1 MVVGQQGSK
10 GRMKGR
16 MRSVAAV
23 AAAFAAGVAIGPVVG
38 ALAQDSGRA
47 ETYRLLNL
55 FGDVF
60 ERVRAEYVEP
70 ISDRDAVEN
79 AINGML
85 TGLDP
90 HSSYLNQR
98 NYRDMQVQT
107 RGEFGG
113 LGIEVTQEGG
123 YIKVI
128 SPIDETP
135 AARAGVKP
143 GDLITHLNGNSVQ
156 GLSLQEAVEQMRGER
171 GSSIRITLR
180 REGAD
185 RPIELSLTREI
196 IRPQV
201 VRFRMEG
208 GDIGYIR
215 LTSFN
220 EQTEAAMR
228 RAVQALRGQAGG
240 SLKGIVLDLRNNPGG
255 LLDQAVQVADDFL
268 EHGEIVST
276 RARRQEDAQ
285 RWNAKGGDIASGL
298 PMVVLINGGSASASE
313 IVAGALQ
320 DHRRAIVLGVKS
332 FGKGSVQTVMPIP
345 GQGAIRLTTA
355 RYYTPSGRSIQAT
368 GIEPD
373 IEVLA
378 QREQATANIP
388 REREADLRRALRNE
402 SKVEQPAGAAIPPL
416 QLPAGVAERVS
427 RLPAEGAPAFDATKP
442 ETDFQLQQAI
452 QLLRN
457 LASAQGTGRRAAR

>member
-1 MVVGQQGSK
+1 
-10 GRMKGR
+10 MKR
-16 MRSVAAV
+16 RVRTVAAV
-23 AAAFAAGVAIGPVVG
+23 AGAFAAGVVVG
-38 ALAQDSGRA
+38 PMVAAMAQDGGRA
-47 ETYRLLNL
+47 DTYRLLNL

-70 ISDRDAVEN
+70 INDREAVEN

-98 NYRDMQVQT
+98 SYRDMQVQT

-113 LGIEVTQEGG
+113 LGIEVTQENG

-135 AARAGVKP
+135 AFRAGVKS

-156 GLSLQEAVEQMRGER
+156 GLTLQEAVEQMRGER
-171 GSSIRITLR
+171 GTPIKITIR
-180 REGAD
+180 REGND
-185 RPIELSLTREI
+185 RPIELSLTREV

-201 VRFRMEG
+201 VRSRLEG
-208 GDIGYIR
+208 NDVAYIR

-220 EQTEAAMR
+220 EQTDVNLR
-228 RAVQALRGQAGG
+228 RALQTLRQQAPNG
-240 SLKGIVLDLRNNPGG
+240 LKGLVLDLRNNPGG
-255 LLDQAVQVADDFL
+255 LLDQAVQVSDEFL
-268 EHGEIVST
+268 DKGEIVST
-276 RARRQEDAQ
+276 RARRPEDAQ
-285 RWNAKGGDIASGL
+285 RWNAKPGDIAQDL
-298 PMVVLINGGSASASE
+298 PVVVLINSGSASASE

-320 DHRRAIVLGVKS
+320 DHRRAVVLGVKS

-345 GQGAIRLTTA
+345 GNGAIRLTTA

-378 QREQATANIP
+378 QREQATAGIP
-388 REREADLRRALRNE
+388 REREADLRKALRNE
-402 SKVEQPAGAAIPPL
+402 GGVQQPAGAAIPKL
-416 QLPAGVAERVS
+416 ELPAGVVEKVT
-427 RLPAEGAPAFDATKP
+427 RLPPEGAPAFDPTKP
-442 ETDFQLQQAI
+442 ETDFQLQQAT

-457 LASAQGTGRRAAR
+457 LAAAQQTSRRAAR

>member
-1 MVVGQQGSK
+1 MRRK
-10 GRMKGR
+10 G
-16 MRSVAAV
+16 VTFAAV
-23 AAAFAAGVAIGPVVG
+23 GAAFAAGVVAGPFV
-38 ALAQDSGRA
+38 AAWAQEGSRA

-60 ERVRAEYVEP
+60 ERIRAEYVEP
-70 ISDRDAVEN
+70 VNDRDAIEN
-79 AINGML
+79 AIQGML

-90 HSSYLNQR
+90 HSSYMNPR
-98 NYRDMQVQT
+98 MYRDMQVQT

-135 AARAGVKP
+135 AARAGVRP

-171 GSSIRITLR
+171 GTAIRITIR
-180 REGAD
+180 REGAE
-185 RPIELSLTREI
+185 RPIELSITRDV

-201 VRFRMEG
+201 VRFRVEG

-220 EQTEAAMR
+220 EQTEAGLR
-228 RAVQALRGQAGG
+228 RAMQQIRSQAGTNLRG
-240 SLKGIVLDLRNNPGG
+240 LILDLRNNPGG
-255 LLDQAVQVADDFL
+255 LLDQSVQVSDDFL
-268 EHGEIVST
+268 DQGEIVST

-285 RWNAKGGDIASGL
+285 RWNARAGDIAQGL

-320 DHRRAIVLGVKS
+320 DHRRAIVMGVKS

-345 GQGAIRLTTA
+345 GNGAIRLTTA

-378 QREQATANIP
+378 TREEPGQQAAA
-388 REREADLRRALRNE
+388 RRDREANLRRALRNDNGGG
-402 SKVEQPAGAAIPPL
+402 QQQAAPPPPPPPL
-416 QLPAGVAERVS
+416 NLPAGLVERVQ
-427 RLPAEGAPAFDATKP
+427 RMPAEGAAAFDPTKP
-442 ETDFQLQQAI
+442 ETDHQLQQALS
-452 QLLRN
+452 LLRGI
-457 LASAQGTGRRAAR
+457 AAAPTPQRRAAR

>member
-1 MVVGQQGSK
+1 MAK
-10 GRMKGR
+10 IRT
-16 MRSVAAV
+16 AAV
-23 AAAFAAGVAIGPVVG
+23 VSAAFAAGLMVGPVV
-38 ALAQDSGRA
+38 AAWAQDGGRA

-70 ISDRDAVEN
+70 INDREAVEN

-98 NYRDMQVQT
+98 SYRDMQVTT

-123 YIKVI
+123 WIKVI

-143 GDLITHLNGNSVQ
+143 GDLITHLDGASVQ
-156 GLSLQEAVEQMRGER
+156 GLTLQEAVEKMRGER
-171 GSSIRITLR
+171 GTAIKLTIR
-180 REGAD
+180 REGAE
-185 RPIELSLTREI
+185 RPLELSLTRDV

-208 GDIGYIR
+208 TDIGYVR

-220 EQTEAAMR
+220 EQTDTAMR
-228 RAVQALRGQAGG
+228 RAVTALRQQAGNNLRG
-240 SLKGIVLDLRNNPGG
+240 LVLDLRNNPGG
-255 LLDQAVQVADDFL
+255 LLDQAVQVSDDFL
-268 EHGEIVST
+268 NQGEIVST
-276 RARRQEDAQ
+276 RARRNEDAQ
-285 RWNAKGGDIASGL
+285 RWNARNGDIAEGL
-298 PMVVLINGGSASASE
+298 PIVVLVNGGSASASE

-320 DHRRAIVLGVKS
+320 DHRRAIVLGTKS

-345 GQGAIRLTTA
+345 GNGAIRLTTA
-355 RYYTPSGRSIQAT
+355 RYYTPSGRSIQGT
-368 GIEPD
+368 GIAPD
-373 IEVLA
+373 IEVLSA
-378 QREQATANIP
+378 REDQAAAP
-388 REREADLRRALRNE
+388 SLREREADLRRALRNE
-402 SKVEQPAGAAIPPL
+402 GGVPPAQVAIPPL
-416 QLPAGVAERVS
+416 NLPAGIAERVV
-427 RLPAEGAPAFDATKP
+427 RLPPEGAPAYDPAKP
-442 ETDFQLQQAI
+442 ETDFQLQQATG
-452 QLLRN
+452 LLRN
-457 LASAQGTGRRAAR
+457 LAALPPAQRRAAAQ